1 MKDVFDKKLASALRG
16 VWSLYGAAFV
26 MSIALSVWWTAMPF
40 VLRNIGGSESHVG
53 YAWAANMF
61 AYMFCLFLAGIA
73 LGRHNP
79 KNTTRTATAV
89 MFASALVTCIVVY
102 VVLSKNLIGN
112 LSMIWAIIAV
122 GTVAGA
128 AMSLFWP
135 FLMSWV
141 SEDFEGPALNRR
153 LGTYNCTWS
162 GGAIIGPL
170 VGCALVETST
180 LLPIALAAA
189 ALILCFLFLNIAT
202 EGSVRTTLFGG
213 EEARPVAGCEDK
225 AALIRFRWMARIGL
239 FCSWACLGVTRSQ
252 FALLFTD
259 MGFSETWFGIIIAI
273 FGICNFAMMAAA
285 GRCAFWHFKPA
296 LLLTAQA
303 LLSVAVLLII
313 YGRLLPVF
321 VLSFVIMGCGFGF
334 AYSSH
339 LYYGACG
346 TNKRSIQMVI
356 HEGTLS
362 MGVVVG
368 SGAGGYLAKNIGL
381 YQPYWLA
388 LALIGA
394 GFFAQLILL
403 LYGKL
408 IRQAAK

>member
-1 MKDVFDKKLASALRG
+1 
-16 VWSLYGAAFV
+16 
-26 MSIALSVWWTAMPF
+26 
-40 VLRNIGGSESHVG
+40 
-53 YAWAANMF
+53 
-61 AYMFCLFLAGIA
+61 
-73 LGRHNP
+73 
-79 KNTTRTATAV
+79 
-89 MFASALVTCIVVY
+89 
-102 VVLSKNLIGN
+102 
-112 LSMIWAIIAV
+112 
-122 GTVAGA
+122 
-128 AMSLFWP
+128 
-135 FLMSWV
+135 
-141 SEDFEGPALNRR
+141 
-153 LGTYNCTWS
+153 
-162 GGAIIGPL
+162 
-170 VGCALVETST
+170 
-180 LLPIALAAA
+180 
-189 ALILCFLFLNIAT
+189 
-202 EGSVRTTLFGG
+202 
-213 EEARPVAGCEDK
+213 
-225 AALIRFRWMARIGL
+225 
-239 FCSWACLGVTRSQ
+239 
-252 FALLFTD
+252 